1 MIDNILLTACIA
13 VSMISEI
20 IILIALRKY
29 ITSRKVASNIRIYYN
44 LTFALFVVLISTHVV
59 SIVTIPFLN
68 AESQT
73 EDSLACT
80 IHGAL
85 YIYLQLWYYILLM
98 FLAIESFLCLYIT
111 PMTSFSKFLS
121 DKNRWRNYLNIGFIC
136 TLLEFVF
143 VGKTVKFGRNTI
155 ACTFKGTNGPESP
168 VSKQFVWYFHWYPA
182 MCTFVSFLAVIAVF
196 FWLKSKYN
204 KIRRTAVI
212 SMDVVIRMAMLPSLG
227 YFHWSLVILTKYQI
241 IKIPIRE
248 ISGLRG
254 LLISLYL
261 YFMNNHLK
269 SISSQIFFCSICKIW
284 RNRKEDG
291 GGGDDENY
299 DDEQGL
305 ISRSI
310 IIDDEDEE
318 ADINYIELRHD
329 LSDVDY

>member
-44 LTFALFVVLISTHVV
+44 LTFALFIVLISTHVV

-121 DKNRWRNYLNIGFIC
+121 DKNRWQNYLNIGFIC

-143 VGKTVKFGRNTI
+143 VCCIGLN
-155 ACTFKGTNGPESP
+155 
-168 VSKQFVWYFHWYPA
+168 
-182 MCTFVSFLAVIAVF
+182 
-196 FWLKSKYN
+196 SKY
-204 KIRRTAVI
+204 
-212 SMDVVIRMAMLPSLG
+212 
-227 YFHWSLVILTKYQI
+227 
-241 IKIPIRE
+241 
-248 ISGLRG
+248 
-254 LLISLYL
+254 
-261 YFMNNHLK
+261 
-269 SISSQIFFCSICKIW
+269 
-284 RNRKEDG
+284 
-291 GGGDDENY
+291 
-299 DDEQGL
+299 
-305 ISRSI
+305 
-310 IIDDEDEE
+310 
-318 ADINYIELRHD
+318 
-329 LSDVDY
+329 